1 MIMNKQEKQFQEFVG
16 AISKMEQIEFLGLA
30 RFFNVA
36 LTTSDNKP
44 VPFDALLEE
53 VLDKYLALN
62 RTQQKNA
69 LKLVKDVVKRKKR

>member
-1 MIMNKQEKQFQEFVG
+1 MMNKQEKQFQEFVG

-30 RFFNVA
+30 RFFGVA
-36 LTTSDNKP
+36 LTTSDDTP
-44 VPFDALLEE
+44 VPFDVLLEG

-62 RTQQKNA
+62 KTQQKNA